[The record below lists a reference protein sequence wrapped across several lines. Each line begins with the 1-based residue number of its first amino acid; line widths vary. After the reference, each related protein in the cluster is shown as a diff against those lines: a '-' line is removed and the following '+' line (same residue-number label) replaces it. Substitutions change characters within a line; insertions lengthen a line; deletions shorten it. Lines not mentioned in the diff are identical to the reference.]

1 MATRRVTLQWS
12 SKRWSLIYWG
22 HWTINKSCNLFVR
35 KVGPLRK
42 ILHQISK
49 GKKCDRAKVSEKP
62 SGCCEPLLL
71 LLQATYVTSSFL
83 HSTIYILCQNSQAS
97 SHDFGQLIGSNSE
110 ILCETLL
117 SDGDQRSMI
126 EPLIFLTTM
135 QKERPPKT
143 YLIAELLNHANK
155 SDIRDGPHKP

>member
-1 MATRRVTLQWS
+1 MGTRRVTLQWS

-71 LLQATYVTSSFL
+71 LLQAMYVTSSILHLVSKFSSILAWFRTINWNKFWNPVWNSLIWWRSKINDRATDFL
-83 HSTIYILCQNSQAS
+83 YNNAEGET
-97 SHDFGQLIGSNSE
+97 SE
-110 ILCETLL
+110 
-117 SDGDQRSMI
+117 D
-126 EPLIFLTTM
+126 
-135 QKERPPKT
+135 
-143 YLIAELLNHANK
+143 LIAELLNHANK